1 MSEES
6 KTNIELKEEQLEAAS
21 GGATQNRYD
30 PAKCRQYKE
39 AAYDCVGFLGLVWCD
54 HYRKNFVRY
63 EDNLT
68 VYSHWCAHSCFYY
81 ERGVEERDPPERIY

>member
-1 MSEES
+1 MSDEIKKS
-6 KTNIELKEEQLEAAS
+6 MELQETELEGAS

-39 AAYDCVGFLGLVWCD
+39 ASYDCVGFLQLVWCD

-63 EDNLT
+63 EDNKT

-81 ERGVEERDPPERIY
+81 ERAEDERDDSRQSY